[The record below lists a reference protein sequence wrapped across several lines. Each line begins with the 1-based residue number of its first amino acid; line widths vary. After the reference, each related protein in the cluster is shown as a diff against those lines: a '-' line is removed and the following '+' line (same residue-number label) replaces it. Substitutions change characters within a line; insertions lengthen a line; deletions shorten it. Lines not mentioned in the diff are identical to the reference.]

1 MPLQENAMERTSGKF
16 WPGMDP
22 RIWKDVNP
30 SQEKQSKVIVREFA
44 NFPSSH
50 MSPSY
55 LRVSWLNFSSLLV
68 VLFIICSFSFCLSPP
83 TLFLWS
89 FPGRSEGKESACNVG
104 DPGLIPGWE
113 DLLEKEM
120 ATHSSVLARKI
131 PRMKESG
138 YSPWG
143 HKELDM
149 TERLTHTPYFYRMF
163 QSLDFILQIFSC
175 YLFILHIVPSLHYL
189 QCIFLFLFH
198 FILSFVNCLAP
209 ETWRLCPLC
218 LLWFCPFFIL
228 LALSG
233 TPSSAPSTVLLGHSS
248 LFLYWNLFLEMNLI
262 NSGPQRC
269 K

>member
-1 MPLQENAMERTSGKF
+1 M
-16 WPGMDP
+16 
-22 RIWKDVNP
+22 
-30 SQEKQSKVIVREFA
+30 
-44 NFPSSH
+44 
-50 MSPSY
+50 
-55 LRVSWLNFSSLLV
+55 
-68 VLFIICSFSFCLSPP
+68 
-83 TLFLWS
+83 
-89 FPGRSEGKESACNVG
+89 
-104 DPGLIPGWE
+104 
-113 DLLEKEM
+113 LEKIWDFFSGSVVKSLPANAGDLKEMWIQSLGQEDPLKEEM
-120 ATHSSVLARKI
+120 ATHSSILARKI

-149 TERLTHTPYFYRMF
+149 TEQLTHTPYFYRMF

-198 FILSFVNCLAP
+198 FILSFVNCLAL

-233 TPSSAPSTVLLGHSS
+233 TP
-248 LFLYWNLFLEMNLI
+248 FLCTI
-262 NSGPQRC
+262 HCSPGP
-269 K
+269 